1 MKLEFGT
8 GSRFSRFKL
17 DKAKSLVNHAL
28 SKGIRRF
35 DTGYTYGNY
44 KSQPLLAKCL
54 EKKILNSR
62 EEISISTKT
71 PSYSPE
77 IIEECVKTSLGIFKS
92 SYLDKLYLWGP
103 NEKDLENKKIFE
115 TAKKLID
122 SGLIKEI
129 LINTHS
135 LSLIKKISTGYYDEI
150 SGIMLDYNL
159 LQQDRYPYIKKS
171 KKNGLSIIAG
181 TVFCQGL
188 LIESPTE
195 IILRTLSP
203 FYLGRMLLK
212 KSSRRYIQPS
222 KKLRS
227 FCRKN
232 YTTDIQKK
240 LPLSFI
246 VNENLIDSIP
256 IGMMSINSINK
267 NIEVYNN
274 KLDTKITNKVSGW
287 ALKNCQ
293 IKDKE

>member
-1 MKLEFGT
+1 MF
-8 GSRFSRFKL
+8 R
-17 DKAKSLVNHAL
+17 
-28 SKGIRRF
+28 
-35 DTGYTYGNY
+35 
-44 KSQPLLAKCL
+44 
-54 EKKILNSR
+54 KKILNSR
-62 EEISISTKT
+62 EDISISTKT

-77 IIEECVKTSLGIFKS
+77 IIEECVKNSLGIFKS
-92 SYLDKLYLWGP
+92 NYLDKLYLWGP
-103 NEKDLENKKIFE
+103 NEKDLENKKIFQ
-115 TAKKLID
+115 TAKKLLD

-159 LQQDRYPYIKKS
+159 LQQDRYPYMRKC

-203 FYLGRMLLK
+203 FYLGRMILK
-212 KSSRRYIQPS
+212 KSSRRYILPS

-227 FCRKN
+227 FCQKN
-232 YTTDIQKK
+232 YTIDIQKK

-246 VNENLIDSIP
+246 IDENLIDSIP

-274 KLDTKITNKVSGW
+274 KLDSKIIQKVSSW

-293 IKDKE
+293 IKDTE

>member
-8 GSRFSRFKL
+8 GSRFARFKL
-17 DKAKSLVNHAL
+17 DKAKSLINHAL
-28 SKGIRRF
+28 SKGIKRF

-54 EKKILNSR
+54 EKKISTSR
-62 EEISISTKT
+62 EDILISTKT
-71 PSYSPE
+71 PSYSSE
-77 IIEECVKTSLGIFKS
+77 IIEECVRNSLDIFKS
-92 SYLDKLYLWGP
+92 SYIDKLYLWGP
-103 NEKDLENKKIFE
+103 NEIDLENKKILQ
-115 TAKKLID
+115 TVKKLIN
-122 SGLIKEI
+122 SGEIKEI

-159 LQQDRYPYIKKS
+159 LQQDRKPYIKKS
-171 KKNGLSIIAG
+171 KRNGLSVIAG

-188 LIESPTE
+188 LIESPSE

-203 FYLGRMLLK
+203 FYLGRMILK
-212 KSSRRYIQPS
+212 KNSRRYIQPS
-222 KKLRS
+222 KKLREY
-227 FCRKN
+227 CKKN
-232 YTTDIQKK
+232 YTNEIQKK

-246 VNENLIDSIP
+246 INENLIDSIP

-267 NIEVYNN
+267 NIDVYNN
-274 KLDTKITNKVSGW
+274 KLDFKTTQELSSW

-293 IKDKE
+293 LKDIE